1 MLNKLLATLLLTI
14 GLVHA
19 EEYRMIIPYA
29 AGSQADVASRAIVKN
44 FERITGDR
52 ILLEILPGAD
62 SVVGINAFKTGRA
75 DLIFLGSGAR
85 IYAPVLTA
93 NLPYDPDTDFDTILY
108 VGTAPAIWFTRP
120 GTAVK
125 TPVDLTTNLPQFVG
139 TNASHGTANLAILTR
154 EFNVKSETTLYKG
167 SPETITAVI
176 GGSIDLGV
184 VNPTSSMIELAKAGR
199 ITLIGSTY
207 HEDVNIDGIAIP
219 SVTKRTRVP
228 QLNGSTSIAV
238 RPGMDPA
245 RVERLRQGLWA
256 AMRDPETQTVLRSL
270 FIMPDATT
278 DQRWIANN
286 TRETRERFKRYTK

>member
-1 MLNKLLATLLLTI
+1 MLNKLLAALLLTL
-14 GLVHA
+14 GLAHA
-19 EEYRMIIPYA
+19 EEYRMVIPYA

-62 SVVGINAFKTGRA
+62 SVVGINAFKNSRA

-85 IYAPVLTA
+85 IYAPVLNA
-93 NLPYDPDTDFDTILY
+93 NLSYDPDTDFDTILY
-108 VGTAPAIWFTRP
+108 VGTAPAVWFSRP

-125 TPVDLTTNLPQFVG
+125 TPADLITNLPQFVG

-154 EFNVKSETTLYKG
+154 EFNTKSETTLYKG

-199 ITLIGSTY
+199 IVLIGSTY
-207 HEDVNIDGIAIP
+207 HEDVTIDGVAIP
-219 SVTKRTRVP
+219 SVAKRARVH
-228 QLNGSTSIAV
+228 QLNGSTSIAA
-238 RPGMDPA
+238 RPGMDSA
-245 RVERLRQGLWA
+245 RLERLRTGLWA

-270 FIMPDATT
+270 FIMPDASI